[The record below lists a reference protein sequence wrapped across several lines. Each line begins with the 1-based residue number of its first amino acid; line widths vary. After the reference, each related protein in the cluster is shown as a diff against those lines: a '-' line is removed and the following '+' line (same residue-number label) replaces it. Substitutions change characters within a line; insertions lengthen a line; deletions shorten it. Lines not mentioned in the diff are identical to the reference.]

1 MKKVF
6 LFITVTTLI
15 ILCACF
21 LMITLYRNEAVNS
34 KKFPPCLN
42 SGKKWI
48 IGYYQSGRSRKHS
61 FSLKIYLDHLAEMGW
76 LEPVDW
82 AKLPGDSST
91 KDLWFFV
98 AENMHSKYL
107 RIEKRYFWCSE
118 WSSSKRKIIRK
129 QVLEK
134 LQNNEVDLMLAMGT
148 WPGQDLAN
156 NQHSTPTLYLESSF
170 PIGKLFKEGEHVPDH
185 LYLVRDPDFLLRQI
199 RLFRKITKFKILG
212 VVYVAS
218 SEGRFRASLKLLE
231 HFSREENFKLV
242 VVRVLPYDELNS
254 KERLKEHV
262 KAHEKIAPQIDAM
275 WLTSS
280 FMDSPETARLILA
293 PFFKYKVPTW
303 YPHGKQGVANGAVF
317 GVIHN
322 PHKRAQHY
330 AEMTAKIFNGLKPSN
345 QVVDLSLDNHLAINC
360 AAARKIGFKIP
371 KTLLGV
377 AKSSYL
383 DINTGDNQ

>member
-1 MKKVF
+1 MKKIL

-21 LMITLYRNEAVNS
+21 FIFSASQNEADNA
-34 KKFPPCLN
+34 KKYPPCLN
-42 SGKKWI
+42 NGKKWI
-48 IGYYQSGRSRKHS
+48 IGYYQSGKSRKHS
-61 FSLKIYLDHLAEMGW
+61 SSLKIYLDHLSEMGW

-82 AKLPGDSST
+82 TKLPTGSSA
-91 KDLWFFV
+91 KDLWFFI

-107 RIEKRYFWCSE
+107 RIEKKYFWSSE
-118 WSSSKRKIIRK
+118 WNLSKRNVIRK
-129 QVLEK
+129 QVMSRLR
-134 LQNNEVDLMLAMGT
+134 NNEVDLMLVVGT

-156 NQHSTPTLYLESSF
+156 NLHSTPTLYLESSF
-170 PIGKLFKEGEHVPDH
+170 PVGRLFKDGKKIPAH

-212 VVYVAS
+212 VAYVAS
-218 SEGRFRASLKLLE
+218 SEGRFRASLKLLK

-242 VVRVLPYDELNS
+242 VVRILPYEDLNS
-254 KERLKEHV
+254 EERLKEHV
-262 KAHEKIAPQIDAM
+262 RAHEKIASQIDAM

-280 FMDSPETARLILA
+280 FMDSPETAKLILA
-293 PFFKYKVPTW
+293 PFFRYKIPTW

-322 PHKRAQHY
+322 PQKRAEHY
-330 AEMTAKIFNGLKPSN
+330 AEITARIFNDDKPVN
-345 QVVDLSLDNHLAINC
+345 QVKELSIDNHLAINC
-360 AAARKIGFKIP
+360 AAAKKIGFKIP
-371 KTLLGV
+371 QTLLGV

-383 DINTGDNQ
+383 DINTGEN

>member
-1 MKKVF
+1 MKKIL

-21 LMITLYRNEAVNS
+21 LIFSVYQNEADNA
-34 KKFPPCLN
+34 KKYPPCLN
-42 SGKKWI
+42 NGEKWI
-48 IGYYQSGRSRKHS
+48 IGYYQNGKSQKYNS
-61 FSLKIYLDHLAEMGW
+61 SLKIYLDHLAEMGW

-82 AKLPGDSST
+82 TKLPENSST
-91 KDLWFFV
+91 KELWFFL
-98 AENMHSKYL
+98 AENMHSKYV
-107 RIEKRYFWCSE
+107 RIKKKYFWSSE
-118 WSSSKRKIIRK
+118 WSLTKRKIIRK
-129 QVLEK
+129 QVISR
-134 LQNNEVDLMLAMGT
+134 LQNNEVDLMLVMGT

-156 NQHSTPTLYLESSF
+156 NLHSTPTLYLESSF
-170 PIGKLFKEGEHVPDH
+170 PIGRLFKEDGKIPDH

-199 RLFRKITKFKILG
+199 RLFRKITKFKTLG

-218 SEGRFRASLKLLE
+218 SEGRFRASLKLLK
-231 HFSREENFKLV
+231 HFSNEDNFKLV
-242 VVRVLPYDELNS
+242 VVRILPHEELNS
-254 KERLKEHV
+254 EARLKEHI
-262 KAHEKIAPQIDAM
+262 KAHEKIAPKIDAM

-280 FMDSPETARLILA
+280 FMDSPETAKLILA

-322 PHKRAQHY
+322 PHKRARHY
-330 AEMTAKIFNGLKPSN
+330 AEITAKIFNGAKPSN
-345 QVVDLSLDNHLAINC
+345 QVRDLSVDNHLAINC
-360 AAARKIGFKIP
+360 AAAKKIDFKIP

-383 DINTGDNQ
+383 NINTGDN